1 MKRKSLIIVL
11 IVTAVI
17 FLAFVPVKSHAAVPL
32 GFSDVNIV
40 SAGPFF
46 GKILIIVDAVDGSF
60 SNQWLVLNPE
70 LQNPLLAT
78 ALSAVS
84 LQQEVR
90 VWVMND
96 SVPLPGITAQT
107 CYSILLL
114 K

>member
-1 MKRKSLIIVL
+1 MKRKSLIILFVVA
-11 IVTAVI
+11 VT
-17 FLAFVPVKSHAAVPL
+17 LAFTFVPAKSHAAVPL

-46 GKILIIVDAVDGSF
+46 GKILIIVDAVNGSF

-70 LQNPLLAT
+70 MQNSLLAT

-114 K
+114 R